1 MVGGRIELYCIS
13 VAGRAWHL
21 YSVLCAISALIS
33 ERYELGESALP
44 YRHRTQ
50 DTKHTKQATI
60 ITLHDSTCSDP
71 STLSLSISVP
81 HVPSAST
88 WVLHVSTPS
97 CAIDT
102 DPRDD
107 DMLNPSTRLLVRM
120 LCLVVEVVPCVLDPA
135 GRLVE
140 P

>member
-33 ERYELGESALP
+33 ERYELGESALS

-60 ITLHDSTCSDP
+60 ITLYDSILNDS
-71 STLSLSISVP
+71 STLSLSISIP
-81 HVPSAST
+81 YIPSPRT